1 MKSLERTSLALRRNL
16 LLGTIFDRLAR
27 VHGDGRLVDEAG
39 GETLTYA
46 DAADRVARMAAGIAA
61 KIEPGDRVVVAV
73 ANTYDLLLLVVAA
86 ARAGGVAVPVNPKMR
101 NEEIEYVVDDS
112 GASLVIHDPGEVL
125 ADEPQA
131 EAVAADPSD
140 VAAIFYTSG
149 TTGHPKGARLTHEAL
164 LAQAAP
170 GAVWPSRLRRDEAV
184 VGLPV
189 AHIMGFVVLLAFAA
203 AGIPVY
209 FLPKFKPEAALDAIE
224 ERRCT
229 MFVGVP
235 AMYRLMLDAGAE
247 DRDLG
252 CIRMWAS
259 GADKLPP
266 ELARKFKSFG
276 ASMTIPFTSINVG
289 EAAFAEGYGM
299 VELAGGV
306 AAKVS
311 PPYLPLAIGDFLGLP
326 LPPYR
331 LRVVDD
337 DGNDVR
343 PGSTGE
349 LWVKGPGVLKG
360 YHGRP
365 DETAEVLSEDGW
377 LRTGDMA
384 RKGPL
389 GLVFFVGRSKDV
401 IKHGG
406 YSVFAAEVEGG
417 LEQHPDV
424 AEAAVLGLPDDR
436 KGEIPV
442 AAVRLRSG
450 ATLTGEELAAW
461 ARDHMS
467 DYKAPR
473 RIVVVDDLPRTG
485 TDKVQKSELLSL
497 FEESAEPSD

>member
-1 MKSLERTSLALRRNL
+1 MKPLERTSLALRRHL
-16 LLGTIFDRLAR
+16 LLGTIFDRLGR
-27 VHGDGRLVDEAG
+27 VHGDARLVEEAG
-39 GETLTYA
+39 GECLTYA
-46 DAADRVARMAAGIAA
+46 QAATRVARMAAGIASR
-61 KIEPGDRVVVAV
+61 IEPGDRVVVAV
-73 ANTYDLLLLVVAA
+73 PNTYDLLLLVVAA
-86 ARAGGVAVPVNPKMR
+86 ARAGAIAVPVNPKMR
-101 NEEIEYVVDDS
+101 DEEIEYVVEDS
-112 GASLVIHDPGEVL
+112 GASLVIHDAGEVL

-131 EAVAADPSD
+131 EATTADPSD

-149 TTGHPKGARLTHEAL
+149 PTGHPKGARLTHQAL

-170 GAVWPSRLRRDEAV
+170 GAMWPSGLRRDEAV

-209 FLPKFKPEAALDAIE
+209 FLPKFKADDALDAIE
-224 ERRCT
+224 ERRSS

-235 AMYRLMLDAGAE
+235 AMYRMMLDAGAA

-252 CIRMWAS
+252 SIRMWAS

-276 ASMTIPFTSINVG
+276 ATMTLPFTNINVG

-337 DGNDVR
+337 DGKDVR

-365 DETAEVLSEDGW
+365 DATAEVLTEDGW

-384 RKGPL
+384 RKGPF

-424 AEAAVLGLPDDR
+424 AEAAVLGIVDER

-442 AAVRLRSG
+442 AVVVLRSG
-450 ATLTGEELAAW
+450 ASVSESDLIAW
-461 ARDHMS
+461 ARERMS

-473 RIVVVDDLPRTG
+473 RVVFVDDLPRTG
-485 TDKVQKSELLSL
+485 TDKVQKSELRDL
-497 FEESAEPSD
+497 FEEAKD